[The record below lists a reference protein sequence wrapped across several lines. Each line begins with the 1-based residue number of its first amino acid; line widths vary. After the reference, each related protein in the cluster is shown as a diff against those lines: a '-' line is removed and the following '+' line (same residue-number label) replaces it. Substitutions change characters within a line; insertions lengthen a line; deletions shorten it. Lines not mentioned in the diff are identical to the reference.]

1 MAANDHDNAPHGD
14 NIISQGET
22 VENRPLASEPVPD
35 PEDIERQSER
45 QAKIAALPNR
55 SIDPKKAVV
64 LAAVACGAIVLGF
77 STIDAMRSDP
87 TEKAEKAEKPDER
100 QLANYD
106 PKSII
111 APTLADAPNDPN
123 APVPMTEVP
132 ALDGSQAPRTAGA
145 SGRPQKS
152 EGQVIAEA
160 QRRAG
165 IMAYG
170 GENGGGVGGAGIAAE
185 KSWQDGGDAS
195 VNECKVCPR
204 KRQIAGVFG
213 RVRLASR
220 REPVYNRHRMI
231 RRKAVI
237 PCFSSLSRCLT

>member
-87 TEKAEKAEKPDER
+87 TEKAENAEKPDER

-111 APTLADAPNDPN
+111 APTLADAPNDTN
-123 APVPMTEVP
+123 APVPLPEVP
-132 ALDGSQAPRTAGA
+132 ELYGSQSPRPGGPN
-145 SGRPQKS
+145 GRHQKP
-152 EGQVIAEA
+152 EGHGIAEDH
-160 QRRAG
+160 RPPG
-165 IMAYG
+165 I
-170 GENGGGVGGAGIAAE
+170 
-185 KSWQDGGDAS
+185 
-195 VNECKVCPR
+195 R
-204 KRQIAGVFG
+204 
-213 RVRLASR
+213 
-220 REPVYNRHRMI
+220 
-231 RRKAVI
+231 
-237 PCFSSLSRCLT
+237 

>member
-1 MAANDHDNAPHGD
+1 PSEVSDNGQFTVMRFPNQRELPAFFVVNPDGSEAIASFDVRDEYVVLHGVYRTIRLRRGLESSEPRGFNKMAANDHDNAPHGD

-106 PKSII
+106 P
-111 APTLADAPNDPN
+111 
-123 APVPMTEVP
+123 
-132 ALDGSQAPRTAGA
+132 
-145 SGRPQKS
+145 
-152 EGQVIAEA
+152 
-160 QRRAG
+160 
-165 IMAYG
+165 
-170 GENGGGVGGAGIAAE
+170 
-185 KSWQDGGDAS
+185 
-195 VNECKVCPR
+195 
-204 KRQIAGVFG
+204 
-213 RVRLASR
+213 
-220 REPVYNRHRMI
+220 
-231 RRKAVI
+231 
-237 PCFSSLSRCLT
+237 

>member
-170 GENGGGVGGAGIAAE
+170 G
-185 KSWQDGGDAS
+185 
-195 VNECKVCPR
+195 
-204 KRQIAGVFG
+204 
-213 RVRLASR
+213 
-220 REPVYNRHRMI
+220 
-231 RRKAVI
+231 
-237 PCFSSLSRCLT
+237 

>member
-1 MAANDHDNAPHGD
+1 MR
-14 NIISQGET
+14 ISDW
-22 VENRPLASEPVPD
+22 S
-35 PEDIERQSER
+35 
-45 QAKIAALPNR
+45 
-55 SIDPKKAVV
+55 
-64 LAAVACGAIVLGF
+64 
-77 STIDAMRSDP
+77 SDVCSSDL
-87 TEKAEKAEKPDER
+87 KPDER

-132 ALDGSQAPRTAGA
+132 ALDGSQAPRTGGA

-170 GENGGGVGGAGIAAE
+170 GENGGGVGGAVAAATGLPMGGGTGGPGAQLLGA
-185 KSWQDGGDAS
+185 SADGDGQGGWRRHHPENICTTSQIDRLKGREIG
-195 VNECKVCPR
+195 NTR
-204 KRQIAGVFG
+204 KRD
-213 RVRLASR
+213 
-220 REPVYNRHRMI
+220 P
-231 RRKAVI
+231 
-237 PCFSSLSRCLT
+237 

>member
-1 MAANDHDNAPHGD
+1 MFFLYGRRDPRDLHVLTQSFP
-14 NIISQGET
+14 T
-22 VENRPLASEPVPD
+22 RRASY
-35 PEDIERQSER
+35 
-45 QAKIAALPNR
+45 LR
-55 SIDPKKAVV
+55 SNDPKNAVG

-165 IMAYG
+165 ILAYG
-170 GENGGGVGGAGIAAE
+170 GENGGGVGGRSEEHTSELQSLMRISYAVFCLKKKNKQEHKKRITLDEG
-185 KSWQDGGDAS
+185 K
-195 VNECKVCPR
+195 VNMHSTLCM
-204 KRQIAGVFG
+204 
-213 RVRLASR
+213 
-220 REPVYNRHRMI
+220 Y
-231 RRKAVI
+231 
-237 PCFSSLSRCLT
+237 

>member
-111 APTLADAPNDPN
+111 APSLLKLLVDVVVQTKKVEGRFRVTEIYFDP
-123 APVPMTEVP
+123 
-132 ALDGSQAPRTAGA
+132 
-145 SGRPQKS
+145 
-152 EGQVIAEA
+152 
-160 QRRAG
+160 
-165 IMAYG
+165 
-170 GENGGGVGGAGIAAE
+170 EN
-185 KSWQDGGDAS
+185 
-195 VNECKVCPR
+195 
-204 KRQIAGVFG
+204 
-213 RVRLASR
+213 RL
-220 REPVYNRHRMI
+220 
-231 RRKAVI
+231 
-237 PCFSSLSRCLT
+237 

>member
-1 MAANDHDNAPHGD
+1 MIMFVFSSRRRHTRCALVTGV
-14 NIISQGET
+14 QT
-22 VENRPLASEPVPD
+22 C
-35 PEDIERQSER
+35 
-45 QAKIAALPNR
+45 ALPI
-55 SIDPKKAVV
+55 S
-64 LAAVACGAIVLGF
+64 CGAIVLGF

-152 EGQVIAEA
+152 AGQVIAEA
-160 QRRAG
+160 QRRPG

-170 GENGGGVGGAGIAAE
+170 GRSEA
-185 KSWQDGGDAS
+185 
-195 VNECKVCPR
+195 P
-204 KRQIAGVFG
+204 
-213 RVRLASR
+213 
-220 REPVYNRHRMI
+220 
-231 RRKAVI
+231 
-237 PCFSSLSRCLT
+237 